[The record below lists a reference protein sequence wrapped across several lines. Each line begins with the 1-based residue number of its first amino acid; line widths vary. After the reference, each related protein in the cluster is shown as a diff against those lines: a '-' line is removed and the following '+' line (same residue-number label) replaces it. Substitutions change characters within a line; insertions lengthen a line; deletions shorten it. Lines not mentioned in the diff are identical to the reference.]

1 MAPASI
7 NNQDRR
13 ALCAR
18 TARRADATP
27 RAQFRRR
34 RDRPSLAWH
43 RHLADGTW
51 AGSPC
56 HSNILPLLRRRNGYR
71 SVDRKSASST
81 STSPPTAASHWFRA
95 SRSEEHTSELQ
106 SQSNLVCRLLLEK
119 KKAHIAEAEDTPSGR
134 DADEADVPRS
144 PVAHPLGDAA
154 LHLPADVHAAVP
166 TADVSQSEAGN
177 ANP

>member
-119 KKAHIAEAEDTPSGR
+119 KKTHITELMTVNMYPFTTCPLLISEN
-134 DADEADVPRS
+134 
-144 PVAHPLGDAA
+144 VATR
-154 LHLPADVHAAVP
+154 LPTHSVVCS
-166 TADVSQSEAGN
+166 TILS
-177 ANP
+177 